1 MTQRN
6 INYASN
12 KPKITKDAS
21 IQRKYFKNINYLHTP
36 QEWEDSLA
44 SGNVSLALMQM
55 NLLLLMPPF
64 MPSDG
69 A

>member
-1 MTQRN
+1 MCLRGN
-6 INYASN
+6 IGLLKRVVN
-12 KPKITKDAS
+12 ILHLL
-21 IQRKYFKNINYLHTP
+21 QYFKNINYLHTP

-44 SGNVSLALMQM
+44 SGNVSCLTRMQM